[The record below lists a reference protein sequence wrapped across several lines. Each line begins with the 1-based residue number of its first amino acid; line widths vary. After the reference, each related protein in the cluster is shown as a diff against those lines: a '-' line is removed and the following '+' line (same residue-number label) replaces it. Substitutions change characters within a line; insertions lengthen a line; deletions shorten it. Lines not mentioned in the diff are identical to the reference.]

1 LQAGQFDL
9 RFIHLIFDPGKKSH
23 PEAEAIHGY
32 SDWVLRHQ
40 EPFDKQAQ
48 LIVELVELADLVLAH
63 NAPFDVEF
71 VNRELTSSAKPPIS
85 KPSFCT
91 MLAYRERVGFG
102 SSKLS
107 EATARIGLARAGRSH
122 SALEDA
128 WLAMMLYLWLQG
140 CPYRFGFDKFDNPAP
155 ANMREVPPALEGP
168 LPRRKRRRSPSKVA
182 RISSSAV

>member
-1 LQAGQFDL
+1 MPKRVQGKRHFRPSRSSRAGCRDCRPRCCPSISRRQGGVRATRSSRSLESCSTPADLQAGQFDL

-107 EATARIGLARAGRSH
+107 EATARIGL
-122 SALEDA
+122 
-128 WLAMMLYLWLQG
+128 
-140 CPYRFGFDKFDNPAP
+140 
-155 ANMREVPPALEGP
+155 
-168 LPRRKRRRSPSKVA
+168 
-182 RISSSAV
+182 